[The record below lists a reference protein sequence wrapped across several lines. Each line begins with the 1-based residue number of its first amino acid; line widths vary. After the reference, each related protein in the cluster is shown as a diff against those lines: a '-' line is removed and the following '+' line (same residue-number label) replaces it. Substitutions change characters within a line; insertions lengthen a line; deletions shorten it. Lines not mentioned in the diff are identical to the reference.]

1 MNKDHITLLLLMI
14 VFCLILAA
22 LLIGIGYVMSHY
34 LIYLLDTALPVLE
47 LQKLY

>member
-1 MNKDHITLLLLMI
+1 MNKEHVTLLLLMI
-14 VFCLILAA
+14 VFCIIIVA
-22 LLIGIGYVMSHY
+22 LLVGIGYVMSHY